1 MKSKSLAAAAM
12 LLLGSTYGASAFA
25 ATNPVDSAGIQ
36 HNMYLGCLLDTGA
49 SPADSLTYV
58 VEKCGFDAGMPTAEY
73 VKANQPILD
82 LDPTMPLAQKM
93 APQRA
98 RYSAYEFSF
107 FERIDQIVAKSA
119 DLDQAG
125 AMFAELEAEAIAQL
139 DAKSRNG
146 KTILGGLSV
155 ARHTT
160 RFWAEYAAAHGGG
173 SETGK
178 RRWWQWLIVA
188 AVDVGGY
195 LLSENVGT
203 AASAS
208 NTVHGWFEP

>member
-1 MKSKSLAAAAM
+1 MKSKSLAAAVV

-25 ATNPVDSAGIQ
+25 AGNPVDTAGIQ

-49 SPADSLTYV
+49 TQATSLAYV
-58 VEKCGFDAGMPTAEY
+58 VDKCGFDAGMSTEQF
-73 VKANQPILD
+73 VKANQPILEIE
-82 LDPTMPLAQKM
+82 PTLPLAQKM
-93 APQRA
+93 ASQRA

-107 FERIDQIVAKSA
+107 FERIDQVVAKAA
-119 DLDQAG
+119 DLDQAD

-155 ARHTT
+155 ARHSSQ
-160 RFWAEYAAAHGGG
+160 FWAKHVAETGGV
-173 SETGK
+173 SSTGK
-178 RRWWQWLIVA
+178 RRWWHWVIIV

-208 NTVHGWFEP
+208 STANDILTP